1 MSEAEAS
8 DAGPSSVSYHL
19 IQLLRACVVRFVTRL
34 VGYAILH
41 KDVETRQ
48 KQRISDIFLR
58 GGAEKAF
65 LSPTYLNPNDL
76 CCVGHRRECLRGS
89 SAYG

>member
-8 DAGPSSVSYHL
+8 DAGPSSVSYQL

-48 KQRISDIFLR
+48 KQRINDIFLR
-58 GGAEKAF
+58 GGAEKVF
-65 LSPTYLNPNDL
+65 LSPDL
-76 CCVGHRRECLRGS
+76 FES
-89 SAYG
+89 Q